1 MAIIASRGTLP
12 GMATRNVNLT
22 KQLDQFIEQ
31 KVATGEFQNAS
42 EVVRAGLRLLSERDE
57 DRAAKIEALKAAIQ
71 VGLDDLD
78 RGDYEV
84 VDDIEAWANELGRRA
99 GD

>member
-1 MAIIASRGTLP
+1 
-12 GMATRNVNLT
+12 MATRNVNLT

-57 DRAAKIEALKAAIQ
+57 DRAAKIEALKSAIQ

-99 GD
+99 GV

>member
-1 MAIIASRGTLP
+1 
-12 GMATRNVNLT
+12 MATRNVNLT
-22 KQLDQFIEQ
+22 KQLDEFVEQ

-57 DRAAKIEALKAAIQ
+57 DRAAKIEALKSAIQ

-78 RGDYEV
+78 RGDFEV

>member
-1 MAIIASRGTLP
+1 
-12 GMATRNVNLT
+12 MATRNVNLT

-78 RGDYEV
+78 RGDCEV
-84 VDDIEAWANELGRRA
+84 VDNIEAWANELGRRA

>member
-1 MAIIASRGTLP
+1 
-12 GMATRNVNLT
+12 MATRNVNLT
-22 KQLDQFIEQ
+22 KQLDQFVEQ

-57 DRAAKIEALKAAIQ
+57 DRAAKIEALKSAIQ

-78 RGDYEV
+78 RGDFEV

>member
-1 MAIIASRGTLP
+1 
-12 GMATRNVNLT
+12 MATRNINLT
-22 KQLDQFIEQ
+22 ATLDEFIER
-31 KVATGEFQNAS
+31 KVTTGEFQNAS

-71 VGLDDLD
+71 VGLDELD
-78 RGDYEV
+78 RGEYEV
-84 VDDIEAWANELGRRA
+84 VDDFEAWANELGRRA

>member
-1 MAIIASRGTLP
+1 
-12 GMATRNVNLT
+12 MATRNVNLT

>member
-1 MAIIASRGTLP
+1 
-12 GMATRNVNLT
+12 MATRNINLT
-22 KQLDQFIEQ
+22 ATLDQFVER

-42 EVVRAGLRLLSERDE
+42 EVVRAGLRLLSELDE
-57 DRAAKIEALKAAIQ
+57 ERAAKIEALKAAIQ
-71 VGLDDLD
+71 VGLDDLE

-84 VDDIEAWANELGRRA
+84 IDDIEAWANELGRRA